1 MRGLLVALNVLL
13 GPTVL
18 ASYVWAA
25 RTFPDQTTALW
36 GEVPEAVRPAY
47 TANMFLAAAGYLV
60 FTWLLVLRADPANAR
75 FFGGRVGSGVVGVAY
90 AMILLGSIV
99 WMPLTSY
106 ALEAGRPELVPWI
119 VVDLGVVALGTLLR
133 ASDGGARRRRV
144 AAILHHPR
152 VGSAAAGP
160 AASAEGSPPVD
171 GSRGWHPGLVG

>member
-119 VVDLGVVALGTLLR
+119 VVDLGVVALGTPLLIGCLLSIAPR
-133 ASDGGARRRRV
+133 PRGRV
-144 AAILHHPR
+144 VA
-152 VGSAAAGP
+152 
-160 AASAEGSPPVD
+160 
-171 GSRGWHPGLVG
+171 LVGAAFFALQTVVLDAVVWPLYFTIPA